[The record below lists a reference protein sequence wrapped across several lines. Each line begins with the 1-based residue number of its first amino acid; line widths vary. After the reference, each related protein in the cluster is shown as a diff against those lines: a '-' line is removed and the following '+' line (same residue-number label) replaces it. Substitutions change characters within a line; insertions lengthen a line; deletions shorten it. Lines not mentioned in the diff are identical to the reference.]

1 MKKMMAVL
9 VMLAAA
15 FLPNSSALFAQA
27 ESPQPIKDQ
36 DIELLRKDLR
46 SERKQIVAAN
56 MTLTDAEA
64 QKFWPVYDQYTAEVT
79 KIGDARYALIKQ
91 YAQTY
96 NNMTEAQAQNLL
108 KGWLETDRR
117 VVELRQQYVP
127 LFEKVLSAKKTA
139 TFFQIDR
146 RLGLMLDLQLGSAI
160 PLAE

>member
-15 FLPNSSALFAQA
+15 FLPNSSALFAQG

>member
-1 MKKMMAVL
+1 MKKMIAVF

-15 FLPNSSALFAQA
+15 FLPKSSALFAQG
-27 ESPQPIKDQ
+27 ESPQAIKDQ

-64 QKFWPVYDQYTAEVT
+64 QKFWPIYDQYTAEVT

-91 YAQTY
+91 YAKTY
-96 NNMTEAQAQNLL
+96 DNMTEAQAQDLL
-108 KGWLETDRR
+108 KELLETDRR

-127 LFEKVLSAKKTA
+127 LFRKSLSAKKTA
-139 TFFQIDR
+139 TFFQLDR
-146 RLGLMLDLQLGSAI
+146 RLGLMLDLQLASAI
-160 PLAE
+160 PILE